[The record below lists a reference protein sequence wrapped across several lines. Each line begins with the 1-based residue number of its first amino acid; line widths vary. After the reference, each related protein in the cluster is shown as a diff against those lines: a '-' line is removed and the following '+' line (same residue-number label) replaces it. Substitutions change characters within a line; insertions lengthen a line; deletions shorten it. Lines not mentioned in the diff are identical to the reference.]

1 MILRANCSNT
11 ICHSLSYLT
20 SSVALH
26 KCLRRRSEEMFSTK
40 TNQYAVPN
48 GSFYKR
54 FCLQN
59 IDIEV
64 HFKGDLIMLVIV
76 SFFALGLGLLL
87 IVLMDMLIPSGI
99 PGFFV

>member
-1 MILRANCSNT
+1 
-11 ICHSLSYLT
+11 
-20 SSVALH
+20 
-26 KCLRRRSEEMFSTK
+26 MFSTK
-40 TNQYAVPN
+40 TNHYAVPN

-76 SFFALGLGLLL
+76 CVFALGLGLLL
-87 IVLMDMLIPSGI
+87 IVSMDMLIPSGI